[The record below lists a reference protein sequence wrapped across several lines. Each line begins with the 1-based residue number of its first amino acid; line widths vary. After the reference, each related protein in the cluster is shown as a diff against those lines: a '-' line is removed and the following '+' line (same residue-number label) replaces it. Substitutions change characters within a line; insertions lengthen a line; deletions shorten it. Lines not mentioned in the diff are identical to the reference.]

1 MQKQYREDYQG
12 EFVIV
17 ETRITNGRRE
27 QKREWVDNPIQNHH
41 ISKRAAV
48 IGSRADRDRF
58 DHTILPRHRGGLLG
72 KKKLQTYVT
81 GDIGTDMQADF
92 TVELDKSGL
101 DVMIEKKYTEQNIV
115 YTNATN
121 CVLNPGEFYLIPF
134 NPRLDLLA
142 LPMYIAA
149 FDGHKEI
156 FMIGY
161 NNDTVAG
168 TFNWINDINQVMQTY
183 NDVDFFFIGTVTNMP
198 DAWRYNRNFRNLEYR
213 DFVSY
218 CDI

>member
-1 MQKQYREDYQG
+1 MQKNYRDDYQG

-17 ETRITNGRRE
+17 DTRITNGRRE
-27 QKREWVDNPIQNHH
+27 QTREWIDNPIQNHH

-48 IGSRADRDRF
+48 IGSRIDREQF
-58 DHTILPRHRGGLLG
+58 DHTILQRHKGGLLG
-72 KKKLQTYVT
+72 KKKLQTYVA
-81 GDIGTDMQADF
+81 GDIWTDMRADF
-92 TVELDKSGL
+92 TVEIDKSGL
-101 DVMIEKKYTEQNIV
+101 GAIIEKQYTEQNIV

-121 CVLNPGEFYLIPF
+121 CVRNPGEFYLIPF

-156 FMIGY
+156 FMLGY
-161 NNDTVAG
+161 NNNTEAG
-168 TFNWINDINQVMQTY
+168 TFNWIDDINLVMQTY

-198 DAWRYNRNFRNLEYR
+198 DAWRYNRNFHNLSYH

>member
-1 MQKQYREDYQG
+1 M
-12 EFVIV
+12 
-17 ETRITNGRRE
+17 
-27 QKREWVDNPIQNHH
+27 
-41 ISKRAAV
+41 
-48 IGSRADRDRF
+48 
-58 DHTILPRHRGGLLG
+58 
-72 KKKLQTYVT
+72 
-81 GDIGTDMQADF
+81 
-92 TVELDKSGL
+92 
-101 DVMIEKKYTEQNIV
+101 
-115 YTNATN
+115 
-121 CVLNPGEFYLIPF
+121 IPF

-142 LPMYIAA
+142 LPIYIAA

-168 TFNWINDINQVMQTY
+168 TFNWINDINLVMQTY

-198 DAWRYNRNFRNLEYR
+198 DAWRHNRNFRNLEYR

>member
-1 MQKQYREDYQG
+1 
-12 EFVIV
+12 
-17 ETRITNGRRE
+17 
-27 QKREWVDNPIQNHH
+27 
-41 ISKRAAV
+41 
-48 IGSRADRDRF
+48 
-58 DHTILPRHRGGLLG
+58 
-72 KKKLQTYVT
+72 
-81 GDIGTDMQADF
+81 
-92 TVELDKSGL
+92 
-101 DVMIEKKYTEQNIV
+101 
-115 YTNATN
+115 
-121 CVLNPGEFYLIPF
+121 LNPGEFYLIPF

-149 FDGHKEI
+149 FDGHKEV